1 MVEDDAPRK
10 YIFIFTS
17 VYIIIFHL
25 SVNIVCIFQLMN
37 QIVWDYCINIF
48 LLSKNNFRYRLGI
61 YIFSK
66 IISARPRKPEL
77 IISENEPVELPP
89 DVVRGTKM
97 CVVAISVL

>member
-1 MVEDDAPRK
+1 M
-10 YIFIFTS
+10 
-17 VYIIIFHL
+17 L
-25 SVNIVCIFQLMN
+25 GN
-37 QIVWDYCINIF
+37 
-48 LLSKNNFRYRLGI
+48 YRVVI

-89 DVVRGTKM
+89 DVVRGIKM